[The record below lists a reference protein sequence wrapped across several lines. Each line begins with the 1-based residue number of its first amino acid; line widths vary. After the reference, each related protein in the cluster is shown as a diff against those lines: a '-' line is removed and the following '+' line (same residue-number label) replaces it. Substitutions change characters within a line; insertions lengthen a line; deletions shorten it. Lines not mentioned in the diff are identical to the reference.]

1 MTAHGISPSAPHA
14 GRHAFLGGGFLRS
27 RIPWP
32 PDAADS
38 PLNPG
43 MEDLRRA
50 ADGSLPRLRF
60 AFLFH
65 ALPVPKADA
74 LLREALRAARTV
86 LIADLVL
93 PERNLHV
100 LPCLALR
107 LLPGLNP
114 LLALGPWRESARRTG
129 EFLDSGALFGL
140 LQRAGVHAVREV
152 PLFAAAASLVAVT
165 S

>member
-1 MTAHGISPSAPHA
+1 MTAGMPPTSAPHD
-14 GRHAFLGGGFLRS
+14 GRRAFVGEGFLRS

-32 PDAADS
+32 PEAADS

-50 ADGSLPRLRF
+50 ADGSLPELRF
-60 AFLFH
+60 AFLFRS
-65 ALPVPKADA
+65 LPVPEADA
-74 LLREALRAARTV
+74 LLREALRAARV
-86 LIADLVL
+86 VRIADLVL

-100 LPCLALR
+100 PSCLALR

-114 LLALGPWRESARRTG
+114 LLALGPWRESAARAG

-140 LQRAGVHAVREV
+140 LQRAGVHAAREV
-152 PLFAAAASLVAVT
+152 PLFAAAASLVTVIA
-165 S
+165 